1 MLDVHFPMR
10 PLWIKAALLL
20 AGVWLVV
27 GGAVYFARSAK
38 ATPESLLKYVQTHP
52 VESRPAKERAK
63 VIEGVAGRL
72 NQLAYEERREFRM
85 GRKMDGF
92 FRDLSPEEQTRFL
105 DLTLPTGFKQ
115 MMNSLNNMDP
125 AKRKV
130 VVTKALEE
138 MRKAEGE
145 GSPSG
150 ALGDDKTAQKIIEQ
164 GLKSF
169 YSEASAETKMDVA
182 PLIEQMQK
190 NMQGGR

>member
-1 MLDVHFPMR
+1 MR

-20 AGVWLVV
+20 AAVWLVV

-38 ATPESLLKYVQTHP
+38 ATPETLVAYVKAHP
-52 VESRPAKERAK
+52 VEGKPEKERKK
-63 VIEGVAGRL
+63 VIENVAGRL
-72 NQLAYEERREFRM
+72 NQLDYEERREFRM

-92 FRDLSPEEQTRFL
+92 FRELTPVEQARFL

-115 MMNSLNNMDP
+115 MMNSLNKMP
-125 AKRKV
+125 REKRRE

-138 MRKAEGE
+138 MRKNEGE
-145 GSPSG
+145 GGPPP
-150 ALGDDKTAQKIIEQ
+150 ALGDDKTAQKIIDE
-164 GLKSF
+164 GFKSF

>member
-1 MLDVHFPMR
+1 MR

-20 AGVWLVV
+20 AAVWLVV
-27 GGAVYFARSAK
+27 GGAVYFARSAR
-38 ATPESLLKYVQTHP
+38 ATPATLLKYVQAHP
-52 VESRPAKERAK
+52 VADKPAKERAK
-63 VIEGVAGRL
+63 VISGVAGRL

-92 FRDLSPEEQTRFL
+92 FRELTPEEQTRFL

-115 MMNSLNNMDP
+115 MMNSLNKMDRV
-125 AKRKV
+125 KRKE

-138 MRKAEGE
+138 MRKNEGE
-145 GSPSG
+145 GPPPE
-150 ALGDDKTAQKIIEQ
+150 ALGDDKTAQKIIDE
-164 GLKSF
+164 GFKSF